1 MHNELKIK
9 KNKKKLK
16 GIDELITINRF
27 LIDLIEL

>member
-9 KNKKKLK
+9 KNKKK